1 MNPVWIIT
9 AVHTEL
15 RFGAVGLSVGVN
27 MAVLYTV
34 YDESV
39 NDRIEEVAKAPTP
52 SPITN
57 TTSTTKQTTSTIVTN
72 TTISTNTTIP
82 TNTTTTTTT
91 TTTMST
97 LPTEPTPFV
106 MSVDGLGEITG
117 YLDAEFNDVVAFR
130 VSEAFK
136 SYLVCRLGSPIWLT
150 ASYAYVVYLNHIG
163 HWGWFSGKESAH
175 LTALRDF
182 ELLTPQNFESK
193 RIYQKFI
200 NHI

>member
-1 MNPVWIIT
+1 
-9 AVHTEL
+9 
-15 RFGAVGLSVGVN
+15 

-117 YLDAEFNDVVAFR
+117 YLDTEFNDVVAFR
-130 VSEAFK
+130 VSWTLK
-136 SYLVCRLGSPIWLT
+136 HRLVK
-150 ASYAYVVYLNHIG
+150 V
-163 HWGWFSGKESAH
+163 WGEFGV
-175 LTALRDF
+175 
-182 ELLTPQNFESK
+182 
-193 RIYQKFI
+193 
-200 NHI
+200 